1 LTQAHDF
8 DIFFGITVMAGKSAD
23 RWSDSLGR
31 NGNRITW
38 PRYRRLLRSVS
49 ARSLLTGSDRVGRA
63 RQEQRKWQN
72 CVGGKMNIFCIRRI
86 TDMGRLAPAET
97 GLYEVRY
104 VLDEGKRTMASQ
116 PIEVTEPEVTVD
128 APSKIRAGDT
138 IRVQWTGAVHPRDY
152 ITIVPMGADEGASGD
167 YFRVGDKS
175 QQDIQAPETTG
186 LYEVRYVLN
195 EGKRVMVAS
204 VLEVLDADA
213 PLEKGASLNAPE
225 TAAPGETIEVS
236 WTVDNESADQRVT
249 VARADQAIFTWIS
262 AVSLEGSTP
271 LKIKL
276 PDEPGDYELRLLDVS
291 EQEVLARRMI
301 WVE

>member
-1 LTQAHDF
+1 
-8 DIFFGITVMAGKSAD
+8 
-23 RWSDSLGR
+23 
-31 NGNRITW
+31 
-38 PRYRRLLRSVS
+38 
-49 ARSLLTGSDRVGRA
+49 
-63 RQEQRKWQN
+63 
-72 CVGGKMNIFCIRRI
+72 
-86 TDMGRLAPAET
+86 MGRLAPAET

-138 IRVQWTGAVHPRDY
+138 IRVQWTGAVHLRDY